1 MKRALARLAP
11 KSTIRKTVKISIASL
26 GESGGSPSG
35 LRFTDRRKELNMAIP
50 TNIKVNTGNDQVN
63 HPSHYT
69 NGGIEC
75 IDAIRASMTVDEFRG
90 MLKGNTLKYL
100 WRYRL
105 KGKPVQDL
113 EKAQWYLSRLIELEK
128 EVIA

>member
-1 MKRALARLAP
+1 MASDK
-11 KSTIRKTVKISIASL
+11 KISVVI
-26 GESGGSPSG
+26 
-35 LRFTDRRKELNMAIP
+35 TKE
-50 TNIKVNTGNDQVN
+50 DQVN

-75 IDAIRASMTVDEFRG
+75 IDAIRASMTTDEYRG
-90 MLKGNTLKYL
+90 MLKGNTMKYL

-113 EKAQWYLSRLIELEK
+113 EKALWYLSRLIELEK
-128 EVIA
+128 EVQQ

>member
-1 MKRALARLAP
+1 
-11 KSTIRKTVKISIASL
+11 
-26 GESGGSPSG
+26 
-35 LRFTDRRKELNMAIP
+35 MAAQI
-50 TNIKVNTGNDQVN
+50 NDQVN

-75 IDAIRASMTVDEFRG
+75 IDAIRASMTTDEYRG

-128 EVIA
+128 EVASCSALIAEATN

>member
-1 MKRALARLAP
+1 MAMTQNIL
-11 KSTIRKTVKISIASL
+11 VQ
-26 GESGGSPSG
+26 
-35 LRFTDRRKELNMAIP
+35 TD
-50 TNIKVNTGNDQVN
+50 DQVN

-75 IDAIRASMTVDEFRG
+75 IEAIRASMTTEEYRG
-90 MLKGNTLKYL
+90 MLKGNTMKYL

-113 EKAQWYLSRLIELEK
+113 EKARFYLSRLIELEK
-128 EVIA
+128 EVSA